1 MELTEPLD
9 QLDDNNN
16 LEKYKMAGKIA
27 SHVLDKLVAMAVPD
41 ASVYEICVVGD
52 KMITEE
58 VNKVYSKVL
67 YKGIAFPTS
76 ISLNNVVGNYSPLKE
91 NGLKVVEGDI
101 VKIELGVHIEGFP
114 ALVAFTIIVNTSGD
128 SITDKRANVVKAV
141 AEATKEV
148 LKVMK
153 TGKTNVDIVKA
164 MEKCAKKYDCSLP
177 ITAEETLMRG
187 VVPGVM
193 SYQMSQDIIDGH
205 NDESEPGC
213 EYVHRL
219 ILNRHNDDYEFT
231 MTNLDL
237 EEDEVY
243 AIDIVMS
250 TGTGRIN
257 RMSGGDGTE
266 TSIYKRNVGR
276 YETLK
281 LRCSRETLGSFGK
294 SRMPINVRDNYTV
307 RTKLGLKD
315 CSEKGVVTG
324 YLPTCEKKE
333 EFVARS
339 KFTVVVRDKPIVIVN
354 KSYSNELKKVK

>member
-9 QLDDNNN
+9 QLEDSNN

-27 SHVLDKLVAMAVPD
+27 ANVLDKLVTMVVPD
-41 ASVYEICVVGD
+41 ASVYELCVYGD
-52 KMITEE
+52 RMIKEE
-58 VNKVYSKVL
+58 VTKVYKNVT

-76 ISLNNVVGNYSPLKE
+76 VAINNIVGNYSPLKE
-91 NGLKVVEGDI
+91 SGLKISEGDL
-101 VKIELGVHIEGFP
+101 VKIELGVHVEGFP
-114 ALVAFTIIVNTSGD
+114 ALVAFTVVVNTSGD
-128 SITDKRANVVKAV
+128 PITDKRANVVKAV
-141 AEATKEV
+141 AEASKAV

-153 TGKTNVDIVKA
+153 TGKTNVDVVKV

-177 ITAEETLMRG
+177 ITTEETLMRG
-187 VVPGVM
+187 IVPGVM
-193 SYQMSQDIIDGH
+193 SYQLSQDVIDGY

-231 MTNLDL
+231 MTNLEL

-257 RMSGGDGTE
+257 RMSGDNTE
-266 TSIYKRNVGR
+266 TSIYKRNVDR

-281 LRCSRETLGSFGK
+281 LRSSKETLGLFGK
-294 SRMPINVRDNYTV
+294 SRMPMNVRDKYTV
-307 RTKLGLKD
+307 RTKLGLKE

-324 YLPTCEKKE
+324 YLPICEKKE
-333 EFVARS
+333 EFVARA
-339 KFTVVVRDKPIVIVN
+339 KFTVVIRDNPIIIAN
-354 KSYSNELKKVK
+354 KSYGKELSKVK